1 MRILVIGGAGYIGA
15 HMSKCLAEAGHDVV
29 VLDDFSTGHRAAV
42 RWGRLEQASI
52 ADTAALDRI
61 LGGQRYD
68 GVMHFAA
75 LSLVG
80 ESMLDPLRYYRN
92 NVANVMTLLE
102 AMRRHGVDRFIFS
115 STAAVF
121 GEPQADLIDELHPL
135 QPINPYGA
143 SKLMVERL
151 LSDCAAAYGLRSV
164 ALRYFNAAG
173 ADASGLIGESHNPET
188 HLIPKLLRRAAGEDS
203 AVRIFGDDYPTPD
216 GTCIRDYIHVAD
228 LSQAHLLALQYL
240 NGHAGAHVFNLGN
253 GTGYSVREVVSAV
266 ERVIGR
272 SLNVETASRRPGD
285 PARLVASS
293 ERARRELGWQPR
305 IAELEQI
312 VESAWRWHQKPA
324 Y

>member
-1 MRILVIGGAGYIGA
+1 MP
-15 HMSKCLAEAGHDVV
+15 
-29 VLDDFSTGHRAAV
+29 
-42 RWGRLEQASI
+42 
-52 ADTAALDRI
+52 DREKN
-61 LGGQRYD
+61 G
-68 GVMHFAA
+68 
-75 LSLVG
+75 
-80 ESMLDPLRYYRN
+80 
-92 NVANVMTLLE
+92 LLE
-102 AMRRHGVDRFIFS
+102 RGALVTAQGSGIVESGMSGRTHGGDR
-115 STAAVF
+115 
-121 GEPQADLIDELHPL
+121 
-135 QPINPYGA
+135 
-143 SKLMVERL
+143 
-151 LSDCAAAYGLRSV
+151 
-164 ALRYFNAAG
+164 
-173 ADASGLIGESHNPET
+173 
-188 HLIPKLLRRAAGEDS
+188 LLRRAAGEDS